1 MRPKT
6 KKKRKNISSYLNYTK
21 GKILPPSRKK
31 LLKKSSKKVSKKI
44 SKKSSKKVSKK
55 ISGKKSNKLFKI
67 KSYSPSINKKL
78 VSLKNTVAFDLF
90 GCKSRSLEESLL
102 TVNIGT
108 LNKPKCIPYNNKLA
122 VKNLL
127 KNLKASVNLDCS
139 KVVPPK
145 QLNSNCWFNTMFM
158 VFFVSDKG
166 RKFFRFFR
174 QLMIEGKQI
183 NGKAIPR
190 NLAMAFFMFNMA
202 IEASYNLTEHT
213 KTIAYNFDSNLL
225 IKNIYNSINNSTIH
239 PNRNIRNVGES
250 GNPLD
255 YYLSIMHYL
264 DNSSIKLK
272 IIEFSNDVIERN
284 IIQKYGKQSASNTV
298 INEIL
303 LNILMSDK
311 LPHILVLE
319 YSDNNSNNIADKEKQ
334 LIINTKSG
342 KIQYK
347 LDSIIIRDTSQQH
360 FCALL
365 TCNGIEMSFD
375 GASYSRMTPFKW
387 KDKINQNKD
396 WTFKADYDL
405 KWNFRNGY
413 HMAFYYRI

>member
-1 MRPKT
+1 MKPKT
-6 KKKRKNISSYLNYTK
+6 KKNRKTIWGDLNYTK
-21 GKILPPSRKK
+21 RKNQPSSRKK
-31 LLKKSSKKVSKKI
+31 QSKKI
-44 SKKSSKKVSKK
+44 SKKISKKLSR
-55 ISGKKSNKLFKI
+55 KKSNKLLKI
-67 KSYSPSINKKL
+67 KSYSPSINKRL
-78 VSLKNTVAFDLF
+78 VSLKNTVAYDLF
-90 GCKSRSLEESLL
+90 GCKSASLADSLL

-108 LNKPKCIPYNNKLA
+108 LNKPKCVSYNNKLA
-122 VKNLL
+122 VKKLL

-139 KVVPPK
+139 KIIPPK
-145 QLNSNCWFNTMFM
+145 QLKSNCWFNTMFM
-158 VFFVSDKG
+158 VFFISDKG

-183 NGKAIPR
+183 NGKAIPT

-213 KTIAYNFDSNLL
+213 KTIAYNFDTNLL
-225 IKNIYNSINNSTIH
+225 IKNIYNSINKGNIH
-239 PNRNIRNVGES
+239 PNKNIRKVGES

-264 DNSSIKLK
+264 DNTSIKLK
-272 IIEFSNDVIERN
+272 IIEFWHDIVERN
-284 IIQKYGKQSASNTV
+284 IIQKYSKLSASNKA
-298 INEIL
+298 INL
-303 LNILMSDK
+303 LLSDVLMQDS

-319 YSDNNSNNIADKEKQ
+319 YSDNNSNNIDDKNKQ

-342 KIQYK
+342 NIKYI

-387 KDKINQNKD
+387 KDKINLNKD